1 MESKGK
7 RAFYS
12 STDGIFF
19 DCDEND
25 IVQINFGPTRVQL
38 SSYAAHDL
46 CYRLA
51 SYLIFLEHRD
61 KVGSEAVDT
70 SDSTLADNV
79 IKYPGRKKNEQKQY
93 P

>member
-1 MESKGK
+1 MESKDR

-12 STDGIFF
+12 STDDIFF
-19 DCDEND
+19 DSDEND
-25 IVQINFGPTRVQL
+25 IIKIGFGPTQVQL

-61 KVGSEAVDT
+61 KEGSEAVNT

-79 IKYPGRKKNEQKQY
+79 IMYPGRKKNEQ
-93 P
+93 